1 MPPTQAPG
9 LSMVPAPEG
18 PSSGAIVDDYAWPS
32 GANYEL
38 GPKVQSFDV
47 PLGFEQMLPRNQVDQ
62 TMTPLIKPAGGNIA
76 RDENITLFLNHSCAS
91 EASIWYTCNGQVPV
105 PFRAE
110 RYRGP
115 FSLSTCCQ
123 SDWFQPEHV
132 VVGAV
137 AMCPGLRPS
146 PVNSRWFY
154 VMSRTP
160 PPLIHPVGFIHSCD
174 PVLMTVTHE
183 LIKRS
188 KPLELRAAISFGSFS
203 GLGDELGSWSLTE
216 SGCECDLP
224 FVYRGHNYTG
234 CTEADWSGN
243 PWCYVKGTTCGT
255 AFYNRR
261 FDRCKPFD
269 PFAPSLWVH
278 NSLAR
283 LPPPP
288 PPPPFTAKMSLL
300 ASETLPVEAVSD
312 MAPSSVL
319 VQPLDGKL
327 VYPVVGEVLKAA
339 EYEPIMFY
347 VPPGLTAF
355 VSAQASFDGA
365 LPSSVTLGQL
375 TVTTDHCWNPVIPP
389 APPAPPTPEIGTP
402 TPTPTPTAT
411 GTPGPPTGT
420 PTPTPG
426 IPGTPTPTPTPG
438 HPWTPTPTPLVL
450 ITPTPGPPTETP
462 TPTPGIPGTP
472 TPTPTP
478 GHPTPTPT
486 PTSAPTP
493 TATPCGE
500 CDPCP
505 PCTRPTASAPMPTSY
520 PENGVIA
527 ASMMV
532 SLHCSL
538 GENGTIYYTTNGEV
552 PTNESKRYTTPF
564 YLTEDGQACQEAAEL
579 SSAARANPGDCAVI
593 LRAICAILPQPRQC
607 DRSSCL
613 CLADSPVYS
622 QTFGVLSA

>member
-1 MPPTQAPG
+1 MA
-9 LSMVPAPEG
+9 
-18 PSSGAIVDDYAWPS
+18 
-32 GANYEL
+32 
-38 GPKVQSFDV
+38 
-47 PLGFEQMLPRNQVDQ
+47 
-62 TMTPLIKPAGGNIA
+62 PLIKPAGGNIA
-76 RDENITLFLNHSCAS
+76 RDENISLFLNHSCANM
-91 EASIWYTCNGQVPV
+91 AGIWYTCNGQVPV
-105 PFRAE
+105 PGKAE

-123 SDWFQPEHV
+123 SDWFQSEHV

-137 AMCPGLRPS
+137 AICPGLRPS

-154 VMSRTP
+154 VMPRTP
-160 PPLIHPVGFIHSCD
+160 PPLIHPVGVIQSCN
-174 PVLMTVTHE
+174 PVQMTVTHE
-183 LIKRS
+183 NIKGS
-188 KPLELRAAISFGSFS
+188 TPLELRAAISFGSFS
-203 GLGDELGSWSLTE
+203 GLGTELGSWSLTE

-234 CTEADWSGN
+234 CTEADWPGN

-269 PFAPSLWVH
+269 PFAPSLWVY

-283 LPPPP
+283 LPPPTP
-288 PPPPFTAKMSLL
+288 PPPPSFAAKMSLL
-300 ASETLPVEAVSD
+300 ASETLPVEAVNDVSF
-312 MAPSSVL
+312 
-319 VQPLDGKL
+319 LDGKL
-327 VYPVVGEVLKAA
+327 VYPVVGEVLKVS
-339 EYEPIMFY
+339 EHEPIVFY

-355 VSAQASFDGA
+355 ASVQASFDGA
-365 LPSSVTLGQL
+365 LPSNVTLGQL
-375 TVTTDHCWNPVIPP
+375 TVNCDVP
-389 APPAPPTPEIGTP
+389 AVTPTPTPEMGTP
-402 TPTPTPTAT
+402 TPTPTPTGTPTETPTPTPT
-411 GTPGPPTGT
+411 GTPTGT

-426 IPGTPTPTPTPG
+426 TTDTPLPTPWTTGTPTPPI
-438 HPWTPTPTPLVL
+438 V
-450 ITPTPGPPTETP
+450 TPTPGPPTETP
-462 TPTPGIPGTP
+462 TPGPPTATP
-472 TPTPTP
+472 TPSATS
-478 GHPTPTPT
+478 GRPTPTPT

-493 TATPCGE
+493 AATPCGD

-505 PCTRPTASAPMPTSY
+505 PCKSPTAAAPMPTSY

-532 SLHCSL
+532 SLSCSL
-538 GENGTIYYTTNGEV
+538 GENGAIYYTTNGEV

-564 YLTEDGQACQEAAEL
+564 YMTEDGQACQDAAEL

-593 LRAICAILPQPRQC
+593 LRAICASLPLPRLC

-622 QTFGVLSA
+622 QTFSVLSA